1 MSSSA
6 DVAGLESTGAT
17 SDRFGEVSTPT
28 ALELVA
34 LLHDEEEVTAMA
46 GGCGDASASGRWD
59 HARAPS
65 TGMAPGDEHSDPTLP
80 VYERMP

>member
-17 SDRFGEVSTPT
+17 GDRFDEVLTPT

-34 LLHDEEEVTAMA
+34 LLHDEEVTVMA
-46 GGCGDASASGRWD
+46 DADGDTLASGRWD
-59 HARAPS
+59 HARALS